1 MLCLEDN
8 YNFMEKYTTEYKI
21 GNTTYVV
28 TTKFN
33 LTAAETVLEVVQRLV
48 MRELE
53 IVS

>member
-1 MLCLEDN
+1 MKDN
-8 YNFMEKYTTEYKI
+8 FTTEYKI

-28 TTKFN
+28 TTQFN

-48 MRELE
+48 THELE